1 MEPGLN
7 NGEVV
12 VQASRSAKVVNMN
25 QKVIHKGSPTL
36 AQGCHMRDASIQVPP
51 GPFIAE
57 DLKDAVAEDQETRA
71 GWDLAQ
77 ASWEVYAAKGAIIR
91 SLEGR
96 RSGFLPG
103 KAKWREHGRRRIKS
117 SYGSHSGKHH
127 TRS

>member
-77 ASWEVYAAKGAIIR
+77 ASWEVYAAKGAHYQVARRKKKRIPAR
-91 SLEGR
+91 KSKMEGAWPPPDQVIVR
-96 RSGFLPG
+96 LPQ
-103 KAKWREHGRRRIKS
+103 W
-117 SYGSHSGKHH
+117 
-127 TRS
+127 